1 MVRPTIEPNS
11 NLEPN
16 LRFEFGSVDRTTTLG
31 KCANMLTRICS
42 KIGNMLLKIA
52 ENASNMPAYSRIEH
66 LK

>member
-31 KCANMLTRICS
+31 LTLIAREFYRDID
-42 KIGNMLLKIA
+42 KIYLFMT
-52 ENASNMPAYSRIEH
+52 S
-66 LK
+66 